1 MKSIASNKPDVSHIW
16 FSVIFTT
23 ILYSACNAINIEKIA
38 RWFSLGNSI
47 DYAGLFAY
55 LIFGLCFSMAF
66 FVLFA
71 HRWTIKPLAI
81 IFIILSTS
89 VTYFIAKYNVA
100 IDRTMVMNLIHTD
113 STEVQGLLSTQMI
126 PYLVFM
132 ILLPSLVVARVNI
145 TFHNATRYMA
155 TSLIFIILSMA
166 IGIGFV
172 YKEYTSIHRAANI
185 SKKYIIHTLVP
196 VNYIRSVASAV
207 HRSVQAYNRKNRQ
220 EVKISGRVLSQED
233 LVVVLAIGETSRQKS
248 FTLYGYERKNTNP
261 VLSKDTDLHIL
272 NGKARIGTTYLALLE
287 ILDKNDIKLP
297 TITSKL
303 GIDTSC
309 YVNFHLNDNCD
320 AVGEV
325 HVSNCGRDGKCYDE
339 DVIPLLEDSL
349 RAYSSGYKFVILHL
363 GGGSHG
369 PLYKDRVP
377 EEFQLFKPI
386 CNDADVVSQCSRE
399 ELYNSYDNTILYVDY
414 VLGEIIG
421 KLDNSKLP
429 YVFIYLSD
437 HGESLLEEGRIFH
450 GMPPGI
456 PLPPEQAQVPLI
468 VKSSVPISITRRDE
482 YEQAD
487 VFDSVLDLLSIETDS
502 LDKSRGFIRKKTM

>member
-1 MKSIASNKPDVSHIW
+1 
-16 FSVIFTT
+16 
-23 ILYSACNAINIEKIA
+23 
-38 RWFSLGNSI
+38 
-47 DYAGLFAY
+47 
-55 LIFGLCFSMAF
+55 MAF

-81 IFIILSTS
+81 IFIVLSTS
-89 VTYFIAKYNVA
+89 VTYFISKYNVA

-113 STEVQGLLSTQMI
+113 STEVQGLLSAQMV
-126 PYLVFM
+126 PYLIFM
-132 ILLPSLVVARVNI
+132 ILLPSLAVARVNI
-145 TFHNATRYMA
+145 TFHNATRYLL
-155 TSLIFIILSMA
+155 TSLIFIILSLA
-166 IGIGFV
+166 IGAGFV
-172 YKEYTSIHRAANI
+172 YHEYTSIHRAANI
-185 SKKYIIHTLVP
+185 SNKYIIHTLVP
-196 VNYIRSVASAV
+196 VNYIRSIASAV
-207 HRSVQAYNRKNRQ
+207 HKSVKAYNRKNRQ
-220 EVKISGRVLSQED
+220 EVEITGRVVSQDD
-233 LVVVLAIGETSRQKS
+233 LVVVLAIGETSRQKN
-248 FTLYGYERKNTNP
+248 FTLYGYERRNTNP
-261 VLSKDTDLHIL
+261 VLSKDADLHIL

-297 TITSKL
+297 AITSKL
-303 GIDTSC
+303 GIDTAC
-309 YVNFHLNDNCD
+309 YVNYHLNDNCD

-325 HVSNCGRDGKCYDE
+325 HVSNCGRGGKCYDE
-339 DVIPLLEDSL
+339 DVIPLLEDGL

-369 PLYKDRVP
+369 PLYKDRMP
-377 EEFQLFKPI
+377 EEFQLFRPI
-386 CNDADVVSQCSRE
+386 CQDADVVNQCSRE

-421 KLDNSKLP
+421 RLDSSKLP

-468 VKSSVPISITRRDE
+468 VKSSIPISISRRDE

-502 LDKSRGFIRKKTM
+502 LDKTRGFIKKK